1 MVHGC
6 SRWGAISLAWSDFAS
21 FSSFEACLRSF
32 SQHTRRNFP
41 EYRQCVCGREGEKV
55 GRRAGKAIGLRRSAH
70 TKTRAPTLLFAWDT
84 THMKTHT
91 DTRAD
96 SPSILDGVGLPLQP
110 KPPTT
115 VHLDATGEGEKR
127 ERKHTKTEHETHA
140 GTRGKYKHNTPS
152 RTPGT
157 LRSARRPYRHRSPP
171 LRPTRCP
178 NPRSSSP
185 CTSMHKGLCMERMF
199 HRRGRSLGRSSG
211 EIRRTQDTQRHTSS
225 AHAQHIPNSK
235 RNTRPSRA
243 TRRQD
248 TEPAAG
254 KPSPAADELSTA
266 ADKLAAALATLSR

>member
-1 MVHGC
+1 MRVWAG
-6 SRWGAISLAWSDFAS
+6 
-21 FSSFEACLRSF
+21 
-32 SQHTRRNFP
+32 
-41 EYRQCVCGREGEKV
+41 GREGRQAGWQSDRTPSIRTHQNKGTYTTFCMGHDTHENAHRHTGGFTV
-55 GRRAGKAIGLRRSAH
+55 HPRWGGAASSTETPHDGSSGRHRRRRKEGTQTH
-70 TKTRAPTLLFAWDT
+70 ENRTR
-84 THMKTHT
+84 
-91 DTRAD
+91 DTRRH
-96 SPSILDGVGLPLQP
+96 
-110 KPPTT
+110 T
-115 VHLDATGEGEKR
+115 
-127 ERKHTKTEHETHA
+127 RKIQTQH
-140 GTRGKYKHNTPS
+140 PS